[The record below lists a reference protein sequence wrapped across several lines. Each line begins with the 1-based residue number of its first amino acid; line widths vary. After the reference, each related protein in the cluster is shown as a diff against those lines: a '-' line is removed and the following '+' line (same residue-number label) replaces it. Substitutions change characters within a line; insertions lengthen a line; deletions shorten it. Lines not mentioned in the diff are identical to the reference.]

1 MDSPSS
7 FLSPNGRLA
16 ARIPGW
22 EPRPQ
27 QIVMADLVA
36 AAIDQKKHA
45 IIEAGT
51 GTGKSLA
58 YLIPAVLAATADQA
72 SQEENHPE
80 QQQQTE
86 HEDQK
91 PEKTNEKRP
100 RRIVIATHTIAL
112 QEQLVKKDIPVV
124 SAVMPHEF
132 SAVLVKGRG
141 NYISLRR
148 LALAKE
154 REGSLFQYDEEVS
167 ELEGL
172 LEWSGNTRDGSLADL
187 PTIPRSS
194 VWDEVHSDSGNCMGR
209 ACPRYNEC
217 HYFAARRRMNN
228 AQVLVVNHALFFS
241 DLALRRNGVSLLP
254 EYDIVILDEA
264 HMVESVASDH
274 LGVGLSSIAVER
286 LLSRLYNER
295 TNRGL
300 LVHYKLDDLRPDV
313 IQARRISEDFFSG
326 VIHAVADRGDGPWRI
341 SEPNLVPN
349 SLGDALLSLGRKIRK
364 ASNRLSK
371 DAERQDFQ
379 SLADRLTSQAGSIR
393 F

>member
-1 MDSPSS
+1 MKT
-7 FLSPNGRLA
+7 N
-16 ARIPGW
+16 
-22 EPRPQ
+22 
-27 QIVMADLVA
+27 
-36 AAIDQKKHA
+36 QKKHA

-72 SQEENHPE
+72 HQEENQPE
-80 QQQQTE
+80 QQQQTG

-91 PEKTNEKRP
+91 SEKTNEKRP

-112 QEQLVKKDIPVV
+112 QEQLVKKDIPLV

-148 LALAKE
+148 MELAKE
-154 REGSLFQYDEEVS
+154 REGSLFQYDEEVA
-167 ELEGL
+167 ELDGL

-209 ACPRYNEC
+209 TCPRYSDC

-241 DLALRRNGVSLLP
+241 DLALRRSGVSLLP

-274 LGVGLSSIAVER
+274 LGVGLSSIAAER

-300 LVHYKLDDLRPDV
+300 LVHYQLDDLRPDV
-313 IQARRISEDFFSG
+313 IQARRIAEDFFSG
-326 VIHAVADRGDGPWRI
+326 IIHAVADRGDGPWRI
-341 SEPNLVPN
+341 LEPNLVPN
-349 SLGDALLSLGRKIRK
+349 TLGEVLVRTEDKK
-364 ASNRLSK
+364 
-371 DAERQDFQ
+371 
-379 SLADRLTSQAGSIR
+379 SI
-393 F
+393 